1 MEEKE
6 KRKIK
11 KIYYSRKFLKSLG
24 KLPNHIIKL
33 AFQKEAIF
41 KNNVFDSTLNTLKL
55 HGKEKDI
62 WSFNINYSYRIK
74 FIFLADEEILFL
86 EAGTHKIYK

>member
-11 KIYYSRKFLKSLG
+11 KIHYSRNFLKSLSR
-24 KLPNHIIKL
+24 LPNHIVKS
-33 AFQKEAIF
+33 ASQKEVVF
-41 KNNVFDSTLNTLKL
+41 KNNVFDSALNTHKL

-74 FIFLADEEILFL
+74 FTPHLS
-86 EAGTHKIYK
+86 